1 MSETNERR
9 PRRDGAASMP
19 SVPEP
24 SDESWVRYGIPR
36 DDALRILSCPECV
49 ADMRQAHRDF
59 GRRGGPGDYAIF
71 GVWKTVAVDFAPTC
85 FASEETLSKSFGHIP
100 SRTVGECLDVLRR
113 GGLLIAT
120 PRRGRTTIYTLRP
133 CPHQEPRRHAHEV
146 ESESAQATAQATERA
161 TSQATEQVT
170 EQAYT
175 RRTEWNG
182 TDVNETC
189 PTHGTDIDQ
198 RTDNCYGCRDAKR
211 QRDANRAQRR
221 DESERASR
229 QVVERV
235 IALAEVEAN
244 RDRENIEPHTFV
256 KATEPGN
263 PLCDVCNRM
272 PTAKHHRPMPG

>member
-9 PRRDGAASMP
+9 PRRDGAASR
-19 SVPEP
+19 SRVPER

-36 DDALRILSCPECV
+36 DEAWRIVQCPECV

-71 GVWKTVAVDFAPTC
+71 GVWKTVAVDFAPRC
-85 FASEETLSKSFGHIP
+85 FASEETLSKSFAHMP
-100 SRTVGECLDVLRR
+100 PRTVGACLDVLRL
-113 GGLLIAT
+113 GEMLHAW
-120 PRRGRTTIYTLRP
+120 RRKGTTTVYTLRP
-133 CPHQEPRRHAHEV
+133 CPHEEPRRHAHEV
-146 ESESAQATAQATERA
+146 ESESAQATERA
-161 TSQATEQVT
+161 TSQVTEQVT

-182 TDVNETC
+182 TEVNETC

-198 RTDNCYGCRDAKR
+198 RTDNCYGCRDAIR
-211 QRDANRAQRR
+211 RRDANRAQRR
-221 DESERASR
+221 DESERAHGR
-229 QVVERV
+229 VVERV

-256 KATEPGN
+256 KATERGN
-263 PLCDVCNRM
+263 PLCDVCNR
-272 PTAKHHRPMPG
+272 PETAEHHRPMPG